1 VRLTKPAGCPCC
13 CVAAVAPALHCSC
26 VQALL
31 PSLPHL
37 AHLNLYKNWEFGDE
51 QLVKCCVHMLGL
63 VSLDLRG
70 TIVTGAHKSAWLHY
84 FGSTT

>member
-1 VRLTKPAGCPCC
+1 MLLRDCCP
-13 CVAAVAPALHCSC
+13 LHL
-26 VQALL
+26 QALL

-70 TIVTGAHKSAWLHY
+70 TIVTGALAL
-84 FGSTT
+84 

>member
-1 VRLTKPAGCPCC
+1 MLLRRCCPLRLP
-13 CVAAVAPALHCSC
+13 L
-26 VQALL
+26 QALL

-70 TIVTGAHKSAWLHY
+70 TIVTGV
-84 FGSTT
+84 